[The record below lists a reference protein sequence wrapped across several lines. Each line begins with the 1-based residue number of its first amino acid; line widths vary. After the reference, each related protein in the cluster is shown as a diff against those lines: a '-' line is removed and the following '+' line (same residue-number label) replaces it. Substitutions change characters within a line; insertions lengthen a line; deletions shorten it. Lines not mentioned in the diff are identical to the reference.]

1 MQVGQATV
9 NDDCFAA
16 LLAPAAP
23 TSPREKKLRGVRKQT
38 SAVRCQNLDRS
49 PMFWLWLKLLQL
61 LSWHAYRQPW
71 NTNPKIIIAG
81 GGSIYL
87 EKGISF
93 WEEKKLSCGC
103 PLQEVFCGFIKC
115 AFIKVGSRET

>member
-49 PMFWLWLKLLQL
+49 PMFWLWLEPATHWIVPYSSAAKVTKAA
-61 LSWHAYRQPW
+61 LSALGELAAHGDP
-71 NTNPKIIIAG
+71 
-81 GGSIYL
+81 
-87 EKGISF
+87 
-93 WEEKKLSCGC
+93 
-103 PLQEVFCGFIKC
+103 EVHE
-115 AFIKVGSRET
+115 VLVSRLRDRPMLCME